1 MNTDFKTFII
11 ETLKITGLKVSKI
24 KKLLSV
30 SITFNGR
37 KVPGLDL
44 YRNYV
49 FTAPCYNE
57 QINYEFF
64 EILGDSAINKA
75 IVYHFTKRFQ
85 ELQCP
90 EGVKTIARLKIR
102 YVSKDTFANLAK
114 KLGFWKFIR
123 ASAETRER
131 KMKPTLEDV
140 FEAFY
145 GATEWIL
152 NEMTGKYIGG
162 NFTQKFINA
171 LFNPI
176 PISLAHEDL
185 YDAITRLKETQDY
198 HSSKQGREAW
208 NGKNGTEFG
217 RIKYVTQKIVDE
229 ATGYSRQYVTI
240 VRVTYSNDLIDMMN
254 TALYNNKKQFWR
266 TIPPEYAKALQK
278 IRVEK
283 RIGGPLARAEAPLLP
298 DAKQKAALIALKNLE
313 KLGLSKPIISL

>member
-24 KKLLSV
+24 KKLLSAI
-30 SITFNGR
+30 ITFNGR
-37 KVPGLDL
+37 QVTGLDL

-75 IVYHFTKRFQ
+75 IVYHFTKRFP

-114 KLGFWKFIR
+114 KLGFWNFIR

-131 KMKPTLEDV
+131 KMKPTLEDI
-140 FEAFY
+140 FEAFC

-152 NEMTGKYIGG
+152 NEMTGKYIGYHAIQ
-162 NFTQKFINA
+162 NFINK
-171 LFNPI
+171 LFTPI

-208 NGKNGTEFG
+208 NKKNGPEFG
-217 RIKYVTQKIVDE
+217 RIKYETQKIVDE

-240 VRVTYSNDLIDMMN
+240 IRVTYSNDLIDTMN
-254 TALYNNKKQFWR
+254 NALCNNKQFWR
-266 TIPPEYAKALQK
+266 KISPEYVKALQN

-283 RIGGPLARAEAPLLP
+283 RIGGPLAQANAPLLP

-313 KLGLSKPIISL
+313 KLGQSKPIISL